1 MSSWKSVVMIT
12 EGDFGTCRK
21 DEVSWSPVA
30 AGQMSRSDPWAAPSE
45 CTWRRRWPKKANP
58 RTEADIPK
66 ELADKDIQS
75 AKAIASLEERHGR
88 GA

>member
-1 MSSWKSVVMIT
+1 MAKEGKS
-12 EGDFGTCRK
+12 
-21 DEVSWSPVA
+21 
-30 AGQMSRSDPWAAPSE
+30 
-45 CTWRRRWPKKANP
+45 

-88 GA
+88 GAQEGCWAVPVPPMSGN